1 MKKNLLSKI
10 SSSAVML
17 TACLALITIVLPFG
31 KITIDETQCR
41 HCGRCVGKCPF
52 HTIEDGT
59 YDSEVNTLA
68 DDQHEPMNHI

>member
-10 SSSAVML
+10 SSSVVML

-31 KITIDETQCR
+31 KITIDES
-41 HCGRCVGKCPF
+41 GVN
-52 HTIEDGT
+52 

-68 DDQHEPMNHI
+68 DDEFEPMNHI

>member
-31 KITIDETQCR
+31 KIAIDESE
-41 HCGRCVGKCPF
+41 VN
-52 HTIEDGT
+52 
-59 YDSEVNTLA
+59 YDSEVNTLC
-68 DDQHEPMNHI
+68 DDELEPMNHF

>member
-10 SSSAVML
+10 RSSAVML

-31 KITIDETQCR
+31 KIAIDES
-41 HCGRCVGKCPF
+41 GVN
-52 HTIEDGT
+52 

>member
-10 SSSAVML
+10 RSSAVML

-31 KITIDETQCR
+31 KITIDES
-41 HCGRCVGKCPF
+41 GVN
-52 HTIEDGT
+52 

-68 DDQHEPMNHI
+68 DDQQEPMNHI

>member
-31 KITIDETQCR
+31 KITSDES
-41 HCGRCVGKCPF
+41 GVN
-52 HTIEDGT
+52 
-59 YDSEVNTLA
+59 YDSEVNTLC
-68 DDQHEPMNHI
+68 DDELEPMNHF

>member
-31 KITIDETQCR
+31 KITIDES
-41 HCGRCVGKCPF
+41 GVN
-52 HTIEDGT
+52 
-59 YDSEVNTLA
+59 YDSVVNTLA
-68 DDQHEPMNHI
+68 DDDPDYMNYV

>member
-31 KITIDETQCR
+31 KIAINES
-41 HCGRCVGKCPF
+41 GVN
-52 HTIEDGT
+52 
-59 YDSEVNTLA
+59 YDSEVNTLC
-68 DDQHEPMNHI
+68 DDELEPMNHF

>member
-10 SSSAVML
+10 SSSAIML

-31 KITIDETQCR
+31 KIAIDES
-41 HCGRCVGKCPF
+41 GVN
-52 HTIEDGT
+52 

-68 DDQHEPMNHI
+68 DEEPDYMNYI

>member
-31 KITIDETQCR
+31 KITINES
-41 HCGRCVGKCPF
+41 GVN
-52 HTIEDGT
+52 
-59 YDSEVNTLA
+59 YDSQVNTLC
-68 DDQHEPMNHI
+68 DDEPECMNHI